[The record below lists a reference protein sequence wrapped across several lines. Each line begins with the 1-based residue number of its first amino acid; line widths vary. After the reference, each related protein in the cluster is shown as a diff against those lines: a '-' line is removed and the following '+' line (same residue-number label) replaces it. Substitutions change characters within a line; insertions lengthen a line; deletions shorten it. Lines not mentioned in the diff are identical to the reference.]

1 MVWIHGGGFIA
12 GDGSPFYYGADY
24 FVEYNVTLVTINY
37 RLNAFGFLS
46 LGTED
51 IPGNAGLKDQ
61 TLALKWVKQNIHHFC
76 GDPNNV
82 TIFGESAGAASVQYH
97 MLSPMS
103 AGLFVRAIMQS
114 GTSLMPWA
122 RQTNPKS
129 VALELAKICGI
140 DRNTTD
146 VGQFLRSLPEK
157 ELLNGTIGS
166 LAGKIRLSFSPVIEN
181 NLPGITPFITRSPE
195 EILNSGEFNQVPT
208 ITGLVEHE
216 GLVFRTVEFM
226 DLVDADAIANNLIP
240 DLKRFVPDELT
251 KKYSENGT
259 EFIVNKIKQ
268 YYFPNTDNISD
279 NFTDLLSDFAFVRG
293 AIPSVQQLAKHSSPT
308 FFYRFSYSGSVNLCR
323 LTCDFNYTG
332 TAHDD
337 ELAYMFYMEGDG
349 IGDIPL
355 SNTDELVSKRLLQMW
370 TDFAKFG

>member
-12 GDGSPFYYGADY
+12 GDGSPFYYGGDY

-61 TLALKWVKQNIHHFC
+61 TLALKWVQQNIHQFG
-76 GDPNNV
+76 GDPKNV
-82 TIFGESAGAASVQYH
+82 TIFGESAGGASVQYH
-97 MLSPMS
+97 MLSSMS
-103 AGLFVRAIMQS
+103 TGLFVKAIMQS
-114 GTSLMPWA
+114 GNSLMEWA
-122 RQTNPKS
+122 RQKNPKS

-140 DRNTTD
+140 EENVTD
-146 VGQFLRSLPEK
+146 IGQFLRSLPEK
-157 ELLNGTIGS
+157 DLLDGTIGS
-166 LAGKIRLSFSPVIEN
+166 LAGKIRLSFSPVVEN
-181 NLPGITPFITRSPE
+181 NLPGITPFITRSPG
-195 EILNSGEFNQVPT
+195 EILESGEFKKVPT

-216 GLVFRTVEFM
+216 GLVFRTVEFT
-226 DLVDADAIANNLIP
+226 DQIDVDAIAKNLIP
-240 DLKRFVPDELT
+240 DLKRFVPDELSE
-251 KKYSENGT
+251 KYGENGT
-259 EFIVNKIKQ
+259 DFIVNKIKE
-268 YYFPNTDNISD
+268 YYFLNTENISD

-293 AIPSVQQLAKHSSPT
+293 AISSVRQLAKHSPPT

-323 LTCDFNYTG
+323 LTCDFDYTG

-355 SNTDELVSKRLLQMW
+355 TKTDKLVSERILKMW